1 MPNMEIIQCER
12 CQTRFRVARDLI
24 KDTGTAV
31 RCSNCQNVFT
41 VFRTMPEDEYGPE
54 ELERRLE
61 RLLDDDPDEA
71 PGPEAP
77 KAPPRLLARQP
88 KPAHVNPISLIT
100 ADGDNFIVTYEPE
113 TIPAVPPPGPSTPP
127 PPPPPPGPRTPPPP
141 PGTPPPSPPVP
152 RPPADSAPD
161 LGLGDDPLSPIAIAA
176 PGGPDPAE
184 APGGEPPE
192 PPPPPL
198 LRAKGGRTLSR
209 RQKILVLILSIVL
222 AILGVSS
229 LISTLGSAPEP
240 APPSPPA
247 APAAAGEAAPPEP
260 AQTESAPSAPDVL
273 GLIFL
278 KEQNTHHYVTHPEAG
293 QLLVIVGR
301 VRNGYERPI
310 SHVRVK
316 GSLKSSDD
324 RILAERQ
331 VFAGNYMTEDIL
343 KSLSMREILARLSLR
358 GGENG
363 SNLDIQPGQDVP
375 FMLVFDKLPPDVAEY
390 MVEPLGY
397 TPADEVAR

>member
-1 MPNMEIIQCER
+1 
-12 CQTRFRVARDLI
+12 L
-24 KDTGTAV
+24 
-31 RCSNCQNVFT
+31 
-41 VFRTMPEDEYGPE
+41 
-54 ELERRLE
+54 
-61 RLLDDDPDEA
+61 
-71 PGPEAP
+71 
-77 KAPPRLLARQP
+77 
-88 KPAHVNPISLIT
+88 
-100 ADGDNFIVTYEPE
+100 
-113 TIPAVPPPGPSTPP
+113 
-127 PPPPPPGPRTPPPP
+127 
-141 PGTPPPSPPVP
+141 
-152 RPPADSAPD
+152 SAPD
-161 LGLGDDPLSPIAIAA
+161 LGLGDDPLSPIAIASQGA
-176 PGGPDPAE
+176 PAAADAPA
-184 APGGEPPE
+184 GEPPE

-198 LRAKGGRTLSR
+198 LRAKGGRTLTR

-229 LISTLGSAPEP
+229 LISTLGSPPEP
-240 APPSPPA
+240 APAPPNPPA
-247 APAAAGEAAPPEP
+247 APEAAGEAAPADP
-260 AQTESAPSAPDVL
+260 AQAESAPSAPDVL

-316 GSLKSSDD
+316 GSLKSADD

-331 VFAGNYMTEDIL
+331 VFAGNYLTEEIL